1 LRVGAGFAVARS
13 LIKGRIKERASSASR
28 AAIRPT
34 SFLLS
39 TLPLSNRLKS
49 KRAIGVKPLV
59 NGNCPVMTVL
69 KEKYQNDR
77 ATDCCEGDLR
87 GELKIALQ
95 ARADKCPAQREKH
108 EL

>member
-1 LRVGAGFAVARS
+1 
-13 LIKGRIKERASSASR
+13 
-28 AAIRPT
+28 
-34 SFLLS
+34 
-39 TLPLSNRLKS
+39 
-49 KRAIGVKPLV
+49 
-59 NGNCPVMTVL
+59 MTVL